1 MSRKAL
7 SLVLSA
13 LILLGL
19 MCGCGQ
25 SSTTQAPA
33 ETAAPEPTAAPAPT
47 DAPVEETAAPAAET
61 SAPNVASAEDMT
73 TVEDVVEEGMKP
85 VRAENI
91 IDGVYPVEM
100 KSSSSMFKADHC
112 ELTVENGKMYVT
124 LFMTSE
130 AYPFMFSGTALEA
143 AQAEEDKYIP
153 LTEGDGDFNTFTL
166 EIDALDEGLPFAAF
180 SKRKNLWY
188 DRTLLFRADS
198 IPMDAFAEG
207 YLTTPESLG
216 LADGEYTVAVTLS
229 GGSGK
234 ASVSS
239 PAKLTVS
246 GGEYTAEIIWSS
258 SKYDYVR
265 IGEEKYL
272 PVNTQGNST
281 FLLPVK
287 AFDYKMPIVADTKAM
302 STPHEV
308 SYALYF
314 DSGSIQPVG

>member
-73 TVEDVVEEGMKP
+73 PVEDVVEEGMKP

-112 ELTVENGKMYVT
+112 ELTVENGKMCVT

-130 AYPFMFSGTALEA
+130 AYPFMFS
-143 AQAEEDKYIP
+143 
-153 LTEGDGDFNTFTL
+153 
-166 EIDALDEGLPFAAF
+166 
-180 SKRKNLWY
+180 
-188 DRTLLFRADS
+188 
-198 IPMDAFAEG
+198 
-207 YLTTPESLG
+207 
-216 LADGEYTVAVTLS
+216 
-229 GGSGK
+229 
-234 ASVSS
+234 
-239 PAKLTVS
+239 
-246 GGEYTAEIIWSS
+246 
-258 SKYDYVR
+258 
-265 IGEEKYL
+265 
-272 PVNTQGNST
+272 
-281 FLLPVK
+281 
-287 AFDYKMPIVADTKAM
+287 
-302 STPHEV
+302 
-308 SYALYF
+308 
-314 DSGSIQPVG
+314 